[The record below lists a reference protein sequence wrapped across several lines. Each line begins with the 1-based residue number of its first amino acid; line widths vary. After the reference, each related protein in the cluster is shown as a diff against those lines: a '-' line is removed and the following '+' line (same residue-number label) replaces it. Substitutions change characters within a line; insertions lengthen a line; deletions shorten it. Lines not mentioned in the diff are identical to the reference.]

1 MLITLLDTAKLRRVV
16 PSTGDKG
23 KTWTSVYPHTA
34 QLTHGCLLGLPPT
47 ALGVRVSVRVWA
59 WVRVSCVLRALPQLP
74 WPLHREAL
82 S

>member
-1 MLITLLDTAKLRRVV
+1 MLTTLLDTAKLRRVV

-34 QLTHGCLLGLPPT
+34 QLTHGCLLGGPPT

-74 WPLHREAL
+74 
-82 S
+82 